1 MADTVT
7 QVGVVK
13 IETSEGQKSI
23 QALKQEV
30 KDLKN
35 QLLNLDAGTEEYN
48 KTLLKLGN
56 TQHELVEINQQL
68 TKTTSDFGDRI
79 GNVTG
84 TIAGMS
90 GAVSA
95 VTGTLS
101 LLGVQIGDDAK
112 LMKVLVSAMSITQG
126 LSAIDA
132 GIKSFKAL
140 RISIQAATAA
150 QKGFNAAV
158 LKNPYLLAGAA
169 IVAAVVAVT
178 KAISKQ
184 RTEEKQRH
192 EEAMQHY
199 QEEME
204 KQRELAKERAEA
216 LEDITR
222 YEKAVSRMTAKELD
236 AESKRLQ
243 ENIADNQAV
252 IQKFEGQITEAQKE
266 IDKAAGYLNA
276 PYLSEETIQA
286 INDRIHAMQTEQE
299 TYRASIA
306 ALEKDNKLN
315 EQKLDIVKKTT
326 PVVEKAAK
334 ASQSHAK
341 AVKDEY
347 TNMEYL
353 RNSIELR
360 KAKGE
365 DALEVM
371 KDELWIEKEYLK
383 TLTPGTEAYDKQS
396 IVVERLS
403 KSMKDLVKSRELDAI
418 MSQKAR
424 AEAQATV
431 NELTR
436 EAELLSTLGSLAVTE
451 NGNPYEL
458 LEQETARATLANEQ
472 RYENEK
478 LRIQENYELQRAAIE
493 GQIALAV
500 AGSEEEMRL
509 RDEKATL
516 EAQYRLDTLTAD
528 TEFNDERVEIERT
541 AAEKRKAINQ
551 SYVAAAASIGTQLG
565 SILGSMADSQEE
577 GTKQWKAL
585 KTAEAIINT
594 ISGGLAAFSSAM
606 QLPYPAN
613 IIAAPITMAAV
624 LATGFAQVKK
634 IQETKVSKS
643 ASGSS
648 SVRESTVQR
657 LTSTPTNVRTT
668 NPRWDDEGNLTD
680 EVVNTGDQRVVLVMS
695 DLEAAEE
702 DSRRVSVSNEF

>member
-315 EQKLDIVKKTT
+315 EQKLDIVRKTT

-396 IVVERLS
+396 IAVERLS
-403 KSMKDLVKSRELDAI
+403 KSMKDLVKSRELDAV

-528 TEFNDERVEIERT
+528 TEFNDERVEIERS

-702 DSRRVSVSNEF
+702 DSHRVSVSNEF

>member
-68 TKTTSDFGDRI
+68 SKTTSDFGDRI

-150 QKGFNAAV
+150 QKGFNLAA

-236 AESKRLQ
+236 AESKRLR

-252 IQKFEGQITEAQKE
+252 IEKFGGQIAEAQKE

-276 PYLSEETIQA
+276 PYLSEKTIQA

-306 ALEKDNKLN
+306 ALEKDNRLN
-315 EQKLDIVKKTT
+315 EQKLDIVSKTT

-347 TNMEYL
+347 TNIEYL

-365 DALEVM
+365 DVLEVM

-383 TLTPGTEAYDKQS
+383 TLTPGTEAYDKQA
-396 IVVERLS
+396 IAVERLS
-403 KSMKDLVKSRELDAI
+403 KSMADLVKSRELDAI
-418 MSQKAR
+418 MSQKSR

-478 LRIQENYELQRAAIE
+478 LRIQENYELQSAAIE
-493 GQIALAV
+493 GMIALAV
-500 AGSEEEMRL
+500 AGSAEEMSL
-509 RDEKATL
+509 RDEQATL

-528 TEFNDERVEIERT
+528 TEFNDERVEIERS

-551 SYVAAAASIGTQLG
+551 SYLEAVASIGRQLG
-565 SILGSMADSQEE
+565 SILGSMADTQEE
-577 GTKQWKAL
+577 GTKEWKSL

-643 ASGSS
+643 ASGSA

-668 NPRWDDEGNLTD
+668 NPRWDDEGNITD

-702 DSRRVSVSNEF
+702 DSHRVRVSNEI